1 MADDSEN
8 SKCANE
14 DNDESRIKLVYEI
27 IKEAYKSRLENRDKL
42 DEKASK
48 IIVFSGIIVSL
59 YSGFG
64 SIILREMP
72 KDQGIL
78 TKYNFLLLLLALGL
92 ILLICSVYFGLRAFK
107 LETWK
112 SVPDERHFLDEY
124 AKKDKSKQEILGCLS
139 TMIVEAVEN
148 NDNKIKNKVS
158 QINVSFNFLLAGIV
172 ICVVFLLLSVL
183 IY

>member
-1 MADDSEN
+1 MADDPEN

-14 DNDESRIKLVYEI
+14 ENEENRIKLVYEI
-27 IKEAYKSRLENRDKL
+27 IKDAYKSRLENKDKL

-64 SIILREMP
+64 SIILRDIP

-78 TKYNFLLLLLALGL
+78 TKYYSLLLLLAFGL

-107 LETWK
+107 LETWE

-124 AKKDKSKQEILGCLS
+124 AKKDKSIQQILGSLS
-139 TMIVEAVEN
+139 TMIVEAVESN
-148 NDNKIKNKVS
+148 NIKIKNKVRY
-158 QINVSFNFLLAGIV
+158 INNSFHFLVAGIV
-172 ICVVFLLLSVL
+172 VCVIFLLLSVL
-183 IY
+183 I